1 MLRGSNRVKVIRN
14 EPYIQKRSKI
24 GRYVSLAGLGV
35 LLAGMLISFFRPQL
49 IQLSFICLLI
59 GFVFSQ
65 IGIYYGNR
73 FVRPD
78 RPDEVLTRSLKGLDD
93 RWTLFHY
100 QLPTPHVLLGPDA
113 CYVLSVQQQSGQVS
127 AQGNKWKQSLG
138 WRRILAWMA
147 QESIGNPTQTAQI
160 EVESLER
167 HLHKKLPDVEVPLTP
182 VVVFSN
188 PTVELNV
195 SDTPVAVV
203 HAKQLKEWLR
213 GAGKG
218 KGLPSGTRTELLKLF
233 GDGSS

>member
-1 MLRGSNRVKVIRN
+1 
-14 EPYIQKRSKI
+14 
-24 GRYVSLAGLGV
+24 VSLAGLGV

-49 IQLSFICLLI
+49 IQISFICLLI

-127 AQGNKWKQSLG
+127 AQGNKWKQSWAGAASWPG
-138 WRRILAWMA
+138 WRK
-147 QESIGNPTQTAQI
+147 S
-160 EVESLER
+160 
-167 HLHKKLPDVEVPLTP
+167 H
-182 VVVFSN
+182 
-188 PTVELNV
+188 
-195 SDTPVAVV
+195 
-203 HAKQLKEWLR
+203 
-213 GAGKG
+213 
-218 KGLPSGTRTELLKLF
+218 
-233 GDGSS
+233 